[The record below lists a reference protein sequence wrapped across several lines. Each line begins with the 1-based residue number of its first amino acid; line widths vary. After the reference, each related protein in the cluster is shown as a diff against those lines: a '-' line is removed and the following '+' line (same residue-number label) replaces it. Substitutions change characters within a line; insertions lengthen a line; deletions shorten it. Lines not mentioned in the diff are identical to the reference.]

1 MGLGIGLKKTA
12 MSIMYDYLDKDP
24 DRNSAENYGLGRSV
38 CGKDVFAAARKQ
50 ARKGDRGS
58 GQQLVSSD

>member
-1 MGLGIGLKKTA
+1 MGLMDRVKKTE

-24 DRNSAENYGLGRSV
+24 DPESAENYGLGRSV
-38 CGKDVFAAARKQ
+38 CGKRCLCCCPEAGPE
-50 ARKGDRGS
+50 GDRGS